1 MKLGRRE
8 DRSGSVTNGLAL
20 VIRFGRVNARAYAA
34 ILRSIVAERLWRV
47 PARTATGPGRRSA

>member
-47 PARTATGPGRRSA
+47 PARTATGAGRRSA